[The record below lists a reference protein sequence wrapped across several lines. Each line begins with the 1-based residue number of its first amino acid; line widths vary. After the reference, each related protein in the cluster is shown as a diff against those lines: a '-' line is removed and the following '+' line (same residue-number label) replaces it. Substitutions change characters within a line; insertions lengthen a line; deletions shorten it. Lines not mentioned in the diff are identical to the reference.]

1 MPVGTPRWVS
11 REFELKMELQLEN
24 DPLGY
29 RVGSFVD
36 NTVAIGEVR
45 YTTSVIVTPE
55 KVVRDWPPQH
65 PGGLTIDD
73 LGTILALEPELILVG
88 TGNALRFP
96 DSVILKGVIRVGIG
110 IDFMDSRAACRTYNI
125 LAAEGRHVAAGII
138 IEQSTS
144 VG

>member
-1 MPVGTPRWVS
+1 
-11 REFELKMELQLEN
+11 MELQLEN
-24 DPLGY
+24 DPSGY
-29 RVGSFVD
+29 RVGSFVN

-45 YTTSVIVTPE
+45 YTTSFIVTPE

-65 PGGLTIDD
+65 PGRLTIDD
-73 LGTILALEPELILVG
+73 LGAILALEPELILVG

-138 IEQSTS
+138 IEQPASAS
-144 VG
+144 